1 MKEKLPNCEPLV
13 PGSGIQ
19 RSSSP
24 HSAPSSALLPGKTGA
39 QTAGILRYSQA
50 ARAEATLNLHN
61 EIMAASRPQRRYAIE
76 CLQVSDEKAR
86 GLMTQIFAERTET
99 SETSKMQGRRP
110 VVKS

>member
-39 QTAGILRYSQA
+39 QTTRIYRYFQDAAPMATLILRN
-50 ARAEATLNLHN
+50 ETAT
-61 EIMAASRPQRRYAIE
+61 AGG
-76 CLQVSDEKAR
+76 SDFRHVHQKR
-86 GLMTQIFAERTET
+86 TLKDYKRIFA
-99 SETSKMQGRRP
+99 SQDFL
-110 VVKS
+110 